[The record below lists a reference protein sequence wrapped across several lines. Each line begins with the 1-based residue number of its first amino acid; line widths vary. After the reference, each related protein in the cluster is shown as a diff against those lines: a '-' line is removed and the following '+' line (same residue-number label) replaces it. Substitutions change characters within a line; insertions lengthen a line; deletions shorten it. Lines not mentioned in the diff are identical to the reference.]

1 MAERKQMRRAR
12 RFALRAL
19 IPTQLSL
26 GLLWFFLWGEWS
38 WSSVL
43 MGLVIATIIP
53 MVFYLP
59 PVGAGERIHVGWV
72 LWYVLRLFI
81 DIVKASFIVA
91 GQAFGIGYSRD
102 NAVIGV
108 RLRTTSDI
116 ILTVVAE
123 SSTLVPG
130 TLVID
135 VDRESRDLY
144 LHVFSV
150 RSPEQLEKARKDVLH
165 TEELAILAI
174 GSPEEVRMV
183 REARAAR
190 TVAAASDADAAGPDG
205 AAGADASAKGK
216 GRR

>member
-38 WSSVL
+38 WSSVA
-43 MGLVIATIIP
+43 MGLIVATIIP
-53 MVFYLP
+53 LVFYLP
-59 PVGAGERIHVGWV
+59 PVGAGEHVHIGWV
-72 LWYVLRLFI
+72 LWYVLKLMV

-91 GQAFGIGYSRD
+91 GQAFGFGYSRD

-150 RSPEQLEKARKDVLH
+150 RSPEQLERARRDVIV

-183 REARAAR
+183 REARAAAK
-190 TVAAASDADAAGPDG
+190 AAAKTPARTPDT
-205 AAGADASAKGK
+205 ASAKGK
-216 GRR
+216 ARPR